1 MDKTVRKQNYAIS
14 INALSILRYMT
25 DYITDLPLSVMTRL
39 LNTKGLYK
47 NIYQKILKIIVN

>member
-1 MDKTVRKQNYAIS
+1 MDKTLKKQNYAIS

-39 LNTKGLYK
+39 LNTKGIFIFSFNK
-47 NIYQKILKIIVN
+47 LKKF